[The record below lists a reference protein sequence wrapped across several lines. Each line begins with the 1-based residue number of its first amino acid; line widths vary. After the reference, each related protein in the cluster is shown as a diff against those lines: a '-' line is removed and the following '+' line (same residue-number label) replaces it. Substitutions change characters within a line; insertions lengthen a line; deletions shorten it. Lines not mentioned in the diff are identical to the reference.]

1 MVDNKGDIHE
11 GDSFKSVLFTSD
23 EILYLSSTVHTQ
35 STRWVRYIVFF
46 FELDLLK
53 EHAPNIYLA

>member
-23 EILYLSSTVHTQ
+23 EILYLSSAV
-35 STRWVRYIVFF
+35 
-46 FELDLLK
+46 
-53 EHAPNIYLA
+53 